1 MTVKTILKWL
11 DMLTAWGF
19 VIGLACWAYD
29 LFMVQSPARFRVFGQ
44 GAVMG
49 DFTGVLQIMTPYL
62 ACMTLGYGTRGGLA
76 GWSGERICWRMLIWM
91 HTRMSVPTAL
101 SYFTAYTIYDNAEI
115 LAGASL
121 SFDMMYTFPTNI
133 IICGCYLF
141 SAIVYEDR
149 EEAK

>member
-1 MTVKTILKWL
+1 M
-11 DMLTAWGF
+11 A
-19 VIGLACWAYD
+19 
-29 LFMVQSPARFRVFGQ
+29 
-44 GAVMG
+44 
-49 DFTGVLQIMTPYL
+49 
-62 ACMTLGYGTRGGLA
+62 
-76 GWSGERICWRMLIWM
+76 GERICWRMLIWM

-121 SFDMMYTFPTNI
+121 SFDMMYTFPANI

-149 EEAK
+149 KEAK

>member
-1 MTVKTILKWL
+1 MAGYADSLGICDRISLLGIRSLYGPVSCPVSCFWAGG
-11 DMLTAWGF
+11 DYGGF
-19 VIGLACWAYD
+19 YGSITDNDPLPCMHDSGVWNQRTACW
-29 LFMVQSPARFRVFGQ
+29 MV
-44 GAVMG
+44 
-49 DFTGVLQIMTPYL
+49 
-62 ACMTLGYGTRGGLA
+62 
-76 GWSGERICWRMLIWM
+76 GERICWRMLIWM

-115 LAGASL
+115 LAEASL